1 MSQNNKVNYTRNDR
15 IRWKDE
21 EKSASRDF
29 RDALESTQEVQ
40 YEIEIKQEV
49 IEEATEEFETKEY
62 TGKKTESSQN
72 QIR

>member
-1 MSQNNKVNYTRNDR
+1 MSQNKKVSYTRNDR
-15 IRWKDE
+15 IRWEDE

-40 YEIEIKQEV
+40 FEIEIKQEV
-49 IEEATEEFETKEY
+49 IEEIEIKEY
-62 TGKKTESSQN
+62 TGKKTDSSLK